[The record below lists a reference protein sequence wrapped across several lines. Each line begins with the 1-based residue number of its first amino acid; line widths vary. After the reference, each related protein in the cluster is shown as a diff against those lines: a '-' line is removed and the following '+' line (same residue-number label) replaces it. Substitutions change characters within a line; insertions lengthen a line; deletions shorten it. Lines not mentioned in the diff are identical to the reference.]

1 MSHWQLNVLLQ
12 VGKRPFNLF
21 TLQTPLFGGE
31 LSPERVG
38 CVGALRLG
46 VTRLRS
52 SFDLTAWGSRAL

>member
-1 MSHWQLNVLLQ
+1 MSHWQLNVL
-12 VGKRPFNLF
+12 F
-21 TLQTPLFGGE
+21 QTPPFGGE